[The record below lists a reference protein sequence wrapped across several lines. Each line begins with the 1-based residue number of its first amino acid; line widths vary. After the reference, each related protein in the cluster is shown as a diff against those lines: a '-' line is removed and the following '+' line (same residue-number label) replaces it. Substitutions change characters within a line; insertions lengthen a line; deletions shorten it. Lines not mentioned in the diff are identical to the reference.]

1 MTISETTRSDDETTL
16 FQMMLRPRWIG
27 ALLLALALAAGFAWL
42 GQWQLERAIDSGKVI
57 DAPSETV
64 LPLAQVA
71 KPGGPITDV
80 ATGQLVR
87 FTGSFVPTDY
97 QVLEGRLNHGTAGWW
112 VVAHFTLD
120 GDDTGGHPVALAVAR
135 GWAAD
140 KATAEA
146 AIAQLET
153 EPAVS
158 QEVIGRLLPT
168 EAPEVPDPKG
178 DPTVMKTM
186 SSAAL
191 YNLWTGVDGV
201 DVFEAYVVEKTPPAG
216 LDKIDSPPPIQQNT
230 LNWLNV
236 FYAAE
241 WIIFAGFAIF
251 FWYRLVKDAKEKE
264 DEERELRL
272 SEGSEALGEAAGSR
286 TVN

>member
-1 MTISETTRSDDETTL
+1 MTISDTTGSGETTL

-27 ALLLALALAAGFAWL
+27 ALVLALALAAGFAWL

-57 DAPSETV
+57 DSPSETV
-64 LPLAQVA
+64 LPLDTVA
-71 KPGGPITDV
+71 KPSGPITDV

-97 QVLEGRLNHGTAGWW
+97 QLLQGRLNHGTAGWW
-112 VVAHFTLD
+112 VVAHFTVAPKD
-120 GDDTGGHPVALAVAR
+120 PGGAPVALAIAR
-135 GWAAD
+135 GWAPD
-140 KATAEA
+140 KATAESVA
-146 AIAQLET
+146 ARLAN
-153 EPAVS
+153 EPAAQ
-158 QEVIGRLLPT
+158 QEVVGRLLPT

-178 DPTVMKTM
+178 DPTVMTTM

-201 DVFEAYVVEKTPPAG
+201 DVFEAYVVERTPPAG
-216 LDKIDSPPPIQQNT
+216 LDKIESPPPIQQQT
-230 LNWLNV
+230 LNWLNI

-264 DEERELRL
+264 DEEREQLLAERA
-272 SEGSEALGEAAGSR
+272 ALGESAGSR
-286 TVN
+286 NVN

>member
-1 MTISETTRSDDETTL
+1 LTISDTTGSGETTL

-27 ALLLALALAAGFAWL
+27 ALVLALALAAGFAWL

-64 LPLAQVA
+64 LPLSQVA

-87 FTGSFVPTDY
+87 FTGSFNPADY
-97 QVLEGRLNHGTAGWW
+97 QLLQGRLNHGTAGWW
-112 VVAHFTLD
+112 VVAHFTL
-120 GDDTGGHPVALAVAR
+120 TGTDASAKPVALAIAR
-135 GWAAD
+135 GWAPD
-140 KATAEA
+140 KATAQSVA
-146 AIAQLET
+146 AHLAT
-153 EPAVS
+153 EPATEL
-158 QEVIGRLLPT
+158 EVVGRLLPT

-178 DPTVMKTM
+178 DPTVMTTM
-186 SSAAL
+186 SVAAL
-191 YNLWTGVDGV
+191 YNLWTDVDGV
-201 DVFEAYVVEKTPPAG
+201 DVYEAYVVEKTPPAG
-216 LDKIDSPPPIQQNT
+216 LDKIDSPPPIQQST

-264 DEERELRL
+264 DEEREQLL
-272 SEGSEALGEAAGSR
+272 AEGAPALGESAGSR
-286 TVN
+286 NVN